1 MPSEFIKRH
10 FENLKNQKKFD
21 DGFISLLT
29 ESNETGED
37 GKITAGKI
45 LKLIKERYAQSKK
58 SKT

>member
-1 MPSEFIKRH
+1 MSSEFIKKH
-10 FENLKNQKKFD
+10 FENSRNQKKFD
-21 DGFISLLT
+21 DGFVALLA

-58 SKT
+58 NKA

>member
-1 MPSEFIKRH
+1 MPKEFIKNH
-10 FENLKNQKKFD
+10 FENLKSQKKFD

-58 SKT
+58 NKT

>member
-10 FENLKNQKKFD
+10 FENLNNQKKFD